1 MFMLMSVEF
10 ILGYVLLFGQMSF
23 WGLTVILSVVDS
35 MVSLLTTGVTFKY
48 FILTVYSNGINFC
61 RLFIFH
67 ELVSVLLLIVMCTHV
82 WLVWLLFG
90 HWNKDL
96 MLVIVVHVTT

>member
-48 FILTVYSNGINFC
+48 F
-61 RLFIFH
+61 
-67 ELVSVLLLIVMCTHV
+67 VLIAHLLWVMY
-82 WLVWLLFG
+82 
-90 HWNKDL
+90 
-96 MLVIVVHVTT
+96 IY

>member
-1 MFMLMSVEF
+1 
-10 ILGYVLLFGQMSF
+10 MSF
-23 WGLTVILSVVDS
+23 WGLTVILSNVDS